1 MHADQS
7 QHRSPKG
14 LVAREDYKPIISRAA
29 SLFKYERGLQMGK
42 IIQFPGKREEDLY
55 SEYYLAEPELQRFY
69 LRETVALNLTGGY
82 QTGYYELSK
91 RVPKD
96 VLNKLLGTCA
106 AYRKN
111 KKRFLVPYLLELA
124 DIRRKYGVGE
134 QRAGYN

>member
-82 QTGYYELSK
+82 QTGFYELSK
-91 RVPKD
+91 KIPKD
-96 VLNKLLGTCA
+96 VLNKLLGSCA
-106 AYRKN
+106 AYWADKE
-111 KKRFLVPYLLELA
+111 RFFVPYMLELEKT
-124 DIRRKYGVGE
+124 RKEYMVG
-134 QRAGYN
+134 AG

>member
-55 SEYYLAEPELQRFY
+55 REYYLAEPELQRFY

-82 QTGYYELSK
+82 QTGFYELSK
-91 RVPKD
+91 KIPKD
-96 VLNKLLGTCA
+96 VLNKLLGSCA
-106 AYRKN
+106 AYWADKEQ
-111 KKRFLVPYLLELA
+111 FFVPYMLELE
-124 DIRRKYGVGE
+124 DTRRKYKVGVRCAE
-134 QRAGYN
+134 